1 MAGSCPDKQRKHH
14 IPKLETLHG
23 SLPGAVDDGDGI
35 SVIYN
40 FPQANAVDMWD
51 GNPEYYKVT
60 NEQKRCN
67 LMGVTLTL
75 RKMKYFHIEIHIN
88 G

>member
-1 MAGSCPDKQRKHH
+1 MDAVNSGDNVVLSIDSD
-14 IPKLETLHG
+14 
-23 SLPGAVDDGDGI
+23 SL
-35 SVIYN
+35 
-40 FPQANAVDMWD
+40 
-51 GNPEYYKVT
+51 EYYKVT